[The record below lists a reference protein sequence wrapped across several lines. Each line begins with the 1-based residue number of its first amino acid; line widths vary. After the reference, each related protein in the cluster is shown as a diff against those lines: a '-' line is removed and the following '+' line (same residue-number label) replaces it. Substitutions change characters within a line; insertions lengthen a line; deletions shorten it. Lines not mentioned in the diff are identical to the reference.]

1 MAKCKLSLASWRVNL
16 KKFVSDFPNFDPTL
30 HNLHLKLAYP
40 FLTPLIPS
48 IFKTKRKFQNPLQIL
63 EIGVRR
69 RCMPNFTGIG
79 LLDLKLNSLEC
90 SQQESPKMS
99 VFFFRLLLEKGPE
112 NWRQRPRGDEM
123 MSVGQHIAD
132 EVACR
137 DIPSFA
143 RLLILWL
150 SITCTTM
157 SWTCTV
163 QHAGY
168 CMHVRTAH
176 VHIADRLTTHDIA
189 IPMIEVHVY
198 YSYCW

>member
-1 MAKCKLSLASWRVNL
+1 MHAK
-16 KKFVSDFPNFDPTL
+16 
-30 HNLHLKLAYP
+30 
-40 FLTPLIPS
+40 
-48 IFKTKRKFQNPLQIL
+48 
-63 EIGVRR
+63 
-69 RCMPNFTGIG
+69 FTGIG

-112 NWRQRPRGDEM
+112 NWRQRPGGDEM

-176 VHIADRLTTHDIA
+176 VHIADGLTWLHMILQYRWSKYRSTTVTVDKFFKFRKLRLVLPKTLPLKMPKSKKSKAGRSTALSKFRDA
-189 IPMIEVHVY
+189 C
-198 YSYCW
+198 SAKNL